1 MPDRS
6 RKMKG
11 ELITGWLSRGSGGM
25 SSIPPRYCGGRI
37 SMRIWLKSKVPAVV
51 VACGFLFAGFLPGAS
66 SLWAGQIATITGQ
79 NGPNLYVNSNS
90 SEKQSDSVQAEPAAT
105 SSAKIDSIIDKVSS
119 HYQVDPKLVH
129 AMIRVESDYDPSAV
143 SSKGAMG
150 LMQLIPSTA
159 HRFGVQNPFDPRQNV
174 QGGVSYLKYL
184 LHLFGGNLP
193 LSLAAYNAGEER
205 VIRSGGI
212 PDIPETEHYV
222 RAITHLYHSK
232 NTGSAVTAAS
242 AAVRMAPIV
251 RYVDSHGVIHFTN
264 AE

>member
-1 MPDRS
+1 
-6 RKMKG
+6 
-11 ELITGWLSRGSGGM
+11 
-25 SSIPPRYCGGRI
+25 
-37 SMRIWLKSKVPAVV
+37 MRIWSKSKVPAVI
-51 VACGFLFAGFLPGAS
+51 VACGFLFAGLLPGPS
-66 SLWAGQIATITGQ
+66 RLQAGQIATITGQ
-79 NGPNLYVNSNS
+79 NGQNLYINADPANT
-90 SEKQSDSVQAEPAAT
+90 QSDSAQADPAAT
-105 SSAKIDSIIDKVSS
+105 NPARIDSIIDRVSS

-129 AMIRVESDYDPSAV
+129 ALIRVESNYDPSAV

-150 LMQLIPSTA
+150 LMQLIPATA
-159 HRFGVQNPFDPRQNV
+159 HRFGVRNPFDPRQNV

-212 PDIPETEHYV
+212 PAIPETEHYV

-232 NTGSAVTAAS
+232 NVGSAGAAAP
-242 AAVRMAPIV
+242 AAGGIAPIV
-251 RYVDSHGVIHFTN
+251 RYVDSQGVIHFTN

>member
-1 MPDRS
+1 
-6 RKMKG
+6 
-11 ELITGWLSRGSGGM
+11 
-25 SSIPPRYCGGRI
+25 
-37 SMRIWLKSKVPAVV
+37 MRIWPKSKLPVFV
-51 VACGFLFAGFLPGAS
+51 VACGFLLAGFLPCPPC
-66 SLWAGQIATITGQ
+66 LRAGQIATVADNNGQ
-79 NGPNLYVNSNS
+79 TVYINGNP
-90 SEKQSDSVQAEPAAT
+90 SDSQFSFGQSEPLLP
-105 SSAKIDSIIDKVSS
+105 SPAKLDSIINRVSS

-129 AMIRVESDYDPSAV
+129 AMIRVESNYDPSAV

-159 HRFGVQNPFDPRQNV
+159 QRFGVQNPFDPKQNI

-184 LHLFGGNLP
+184 LHLFGGSLP

-232 NTGSAVTAAS
+232 NGGSAAAS
-242 AAVRMAPIV
+242 TPGRGQIVPIV
-251 RYVDSHGVIHFTN
+251 RYVDSRGVIHFTN

>member
-1 MPDRS
+1 
-6 RKMKG
+6 
-11 ELITGWLSRGSGGM
+11 
-25 SSIPPRYCGGRI
+25 
-37 SMRIWLKSKVPAVV
+37 MRNWFKSKVPALIA
-51 VACGFLFAGFLPGAS
+51 ACVIYLAGYLPGLS
-66 SLWAGQIATITGQ
+66 ILRAGQIAVVTGQ
-79 NGPNLYVNSNS
+79 NGQSVYVNA
-90 SEKQSDSVQAEPAAT
+90 DTDPASVQPDFVSDRGLIASP
-105 SSAKIDSIIDKVSS
+105 SNIDSIIDRVSS

-129 AMIRVESDYDPSAV
+129 AMIRVESNYDPSAV

-159 HRFGVQNPFDPRQNV
+159 QRFGVQNPFDPKQNI

-193 LSLAAYNAGEER
+193 LSLAAYNAGEQR

-222 RAITHLYHSK
+222 RAITHLYRSK
-232 NTGSAVTAAS
+232 NSSS
-242 AAVRMAPIV
+242 AAATRIIPIV
-251 RYVDSHGVIHFTN
+251 RYVDSEGVVHFTN